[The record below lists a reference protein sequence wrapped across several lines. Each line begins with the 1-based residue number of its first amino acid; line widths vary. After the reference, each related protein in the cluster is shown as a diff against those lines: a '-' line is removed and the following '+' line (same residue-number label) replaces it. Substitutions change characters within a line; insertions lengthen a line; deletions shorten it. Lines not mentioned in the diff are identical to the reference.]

1 MKNILSI
8 FSLIFLLVSC
18 GSDEDNVQR
27 IDQVL
32 KIYIQNQQGQNLLN
46 KDLEGGFS
54 SVQMFDLGGE
64 FTSQVLKGY
73 SVKKDSLDQQYI
85 EYAAGGTRNLVGEIA
100 SGQIYQSDLAIA
112 YFITGQTEPVAADEL
127 TLQYIH
133 SPILF
138 QIQQIN
144 QNGVTIFTKK
154 DGEPNIVYIVK

>member
-1 MKNILSI
+1 M
-8 FSLIFLLVSC
+8 
-18 GSDEDNVQR
+18 
-27 IDQVL
+27 
-32 KIYIQNQQGQNLLN
+32 N